1 MKNYKIGKELTNILK
16 SDVKVT
22 SDVDNKIFPLVANA
36 GTTFPFIVYRRSNYR
51 PNDNK
56 DFLDEIVGVELAV
69 LSDKY
74 EESVNIANNVGDCL
88 ENAHTEL
95 VEQIKITN
103 IFEDY
108 QEDTFIQ
115 KINIDIYIKNN

>member
-1 MKNYKIGKELTNILK
+1 MMKNFKIGKELRTILNNVE
-16 SDVKVT
+16 SLNNKV
-22 SDVDNKIFPLVANA
+22 FPLVANA

-56 DFLDEIVGVELAV
+56 DYEDEIVGIELAI

-74 EESVNIANNVGDCL
+74 EESVNVANNVANAL
-88 ENAHTEL
+88 LNAHTEL
-95 VEQIKITN
+95 IESIKITN
-103 IFEDY
+103 IYEDF

-115 KINIDIYIKNN
+115 KINIDIYINN

>member
-1 MKNYKIGKELTNILK
+1 MKNFKIGKELKTILNNVN
-16 SDVKVT
+16 SA
-22 SDVDNKIFPLVANA
+22 VDNKVFPLVANA

-56 DFLDEIVGVELAV
+56 DNLDEIVGVELAI

-74 EESVNIANNVGDCL
+74 EESVNVANDVADTL

-115 KINIDIYIKNN
+115 KINIDIFINNN